1 MRQLLSSAL
10 CLCLLGTPLAA
21 QLEALYGTWEGTIID
36 EQIGEITIRLTFE
49 EDGAFEINQV
59 IQVKDDF
66 LADVQVPEP
75 PTMETIVAH
84 GTGTYGILGD
94 NLVIDIATLDLS
106 VDGEGFVE
114 FFTQVA
120 RDFARYV
127 ADSHEIP
134 EENYPAF
141 EQEFIE
147 AFFAELDTVEPLA
160 ILNQWGVSTYAIEG
174 DTLFLTTTKETGVTI
189 WEFHSVDDSSA
200 VAETTDDSSAV
211 AETTWG
217 GLKATW
223 RR

>member
-1 MRQLLSSAL
+1 MRQLLSSVL
-10 CLCLLGTPLAA
+10 YLCLLVTPLAA
-21 QLEALYGTWEGTIID
+21 QQEALYGTWEGTLVD
-36 EQIGEITIRLTFE
+36 EQIGEITIRLTFGA
-49 EDGAFEINQV
+49 DGAFEIDQV

-94 NLVIDIATLDLS
+94 NLVIDIAALALS
-106 VDGEGFVE
+106 VDGQGFVE

-134 EENYPAF
+134 AENYPAF
-141 EQEFIE
+141 EEEFID
-147 AFFAELDTVEPLA
+147 AFFAELDKVEFLA
-160 ILNQWGVSTYAIEG
+160 ILNEWGTSTYAVEG
-174 DTLFLTTTKETGVTI
+174 DTLFLTIAQETGGTI
-189 WEFHSVDDSSA
+189 WEFHPIDASS
-200 VAETTDDSSAV
+200 TV

-217 GLKATW
+217 SLKAAW
-223 RR
+223 RP

>member
-1 MRQLLSSAL
+1 MRQLLSSVL

-21 QLEALYGTWEGTIID
+21 QQEALYGTWEGTLVD

-49 EDGAFEINQV
+49 EDGAFEIDQV

-66 LADVQVPEP
+66 LAAVQVPEP

-84 GTGTYGILGD
+84 GTGTYGVIGD
-94 NLVIDIATLDLS
+94 NLMVSIDSLDLS

-127 ADSHEIP
+127 ADSHEMP
-134 EENYPAF
+134 AENYPAF
-141 EQEFIE
+141 EQEFID

-160 ILNQWGVSTYAIEG
+160 ILNEWGIITYSIEG
-174 DTLFLTTTKETGVTI
+174 DTLFLTTTKETGVTV
-189 WEFHSVDDSSA
+189 WELHPIDA
-200 VAETTDDSSAV
+200 ASAV

-217 GLKATW
+217 GLKAAW
-223 RR
+223 RP

>member
-1 MRQLLSSAL
+1 MRQLLSSVL
-10 CLCLLGTPLAA
+10 YLCLLVTPLAA
-21 QLEALYGTWEGTIID
+21 QQEALYGTWEGTIVD

-49 EDGAFEINQV
+49 ADGAFEINQV

-94 NLVIDIATLDLS
+94 NLVIDIAALALS
-106 VDGEGFVE
+106 VDGQGFVE

-134 EENYPAF
+134 AENYPAF
-141 EQEFIE
+141 EEEFIE
-147 AFFAELDTVEPLA
+147 AFFAELDKVEFLA
-160 ILNQWGVSTYAIEG
+160 ILNEWGTSTYTVEG
-174 DTLFLTTTKETGVTI
+174 DTLFLTIAQETGGTI
-189 WEFHSVDDSSA
+189 WEFHPIDASS
-200 VAETTDDSSAV
+200 TV

-217 GLKATW
+217 SLKAAW
-223 RR
+223 RP